1 MLREIIRSEIQMNL
15 DGLKET
21 ENIKLDKSSEK
32 ENSK

>member
-15 DGLKET
+15 DGLKEI
-21 ENIKLDKSSEK
+21 ENIKPNKSIEK